1 MLDRKRTPS
10 DGAGVKP
17 GCKDSKG
24 LGGNGVG
31 QERIK
36 CLPGGFVGS
45 CQHQEMQQC
54 SVGSQEFDVTKHARQ
69 ATVRN
74 THICC
79 VRNKYAYL
87 IQPSFNLILELANW
101 RPRKVNSPR
110 IQQVVNGG
118 AWILT

>member
-1 MLDRKRTPS
+1 MRWHRGKEPTW
-10 DGAGVKP
+10 
-17 GCKDSKG
+17 
-24 LGGNGVG
+24 
-31 QERIK
+31 Q
-36 CLPGGFVGS
+36 VGS
-45 CQHQEMQQC
+45 WSQEDPLEEEMTTHSSILAWEIPLTEGPGRLQ
-54 SVGSQEFDVTKHARQ
+54 SMGSQEFDVTKHARQ